1 MKRGATLVIGMGIL
15 ISSGSALAEELSGTL
30 KKINDSDVIA
40 VGYRETNIPFSYQ
53 DDAHHVMGY
62 SQEYSD
68 KIIDAVKKK
77 LNKPN
82 LTVKFVPITSP
93 DRIPLLQNGV
103 YDVECG
109 STTNNKER
117 AQQVEFSDTIFIVG
131 TRLLTAKDSNIKD
144 FSDLK
149 GKPVTTNTG
158 TTSEVI
164 LNKLNDTQNMGMRIV
179 TSKEGGAPAFYTLQ
193 SGRAVAYMMDDALL
207 AGDRSKGRDPSNWVI
222 VGTPQSHE
230 AYGCMMRKDDPQFS
244 SLVNKTIADAQLS
257 GEAATWYEKWFK
269 QPIPPKGLN
278 MNFDMSDEIKALFKH
293 PNNNV
298 L

>member
-1 MKRGATLVIGMGIL
+1 MKYKAIMTIGL
-15 ISSGSALAEELSGTL
+15 TALFVSGWVQAEELTGTL
-30 KKINDSDVIA
+30 KKINDSGVVN
-40 VGYRETNIPFSYQ
+40 VGYRESNIPFSYQ

-68 KIIDAVKKK
+68 KIVDAIKKK

-82 LTVKFVPITSP
+82 LVVQFVPITSP
-93 DRIPLLQNGV
+93 NRIPLLQNSV
-103 YDVECG
+103 YDFECG
-109 STTNNKER
+109 STTNNNER

-149 GKPVTTNTG
+149 GKAVTTNTG

-164 LNKLNDTQNMGMRIV
+164 LNKLNDTQHMNMRIV

-207 AGDRSKGRDPSNWVI
+207 AGDRSKGRDPKNWVI

-230 AYGCMMRKDDPQFS
+230 AYGCMMRKNDPQFS
-244 SLVNKTIADAQLS
+244 ALVDKTIADAQLS
-257 GEAATWYEKWFK
+257 GEAAKWYEKWFK

-278 MNFDMSDEIKALFKH
+278 MDFDMSDEMKELFKH
-293 PNNNV
+293 PNNHV

>member
-1 MKRGATLVIGMGIL
+1 MVIGMATL
-15 ISSGSALAEELSGTL
+15 FASGLTLADEFTGTL

-53 DDAHHVMGY
+53 DEAHNVKGY

-68 KIIDAVKKK
+68 KIIAAVKQK

-103 YDVECG
+103 YDFECG

-149 GKPVTTNTG
+149 GQAVTTNAG
-158 TTSEVI
+158 TTSEVL
-164 LNKLNDTQNMGMRIV
+164 LNKLNDTQNLGMRIV

-207 AGDRSKGRDPSNWVI
+207 AGDRSKGRDPKNWVI

-244 SLVNKTIADAQLS
+244 TLLNKTIADAQLS
-257 GEAATWYEKWFK
+257 GEAAKWYGKWFK
-269 QPIPPKGLN
+269 QPIPPKGIN

-293 PNNNV
+293 PNNNA